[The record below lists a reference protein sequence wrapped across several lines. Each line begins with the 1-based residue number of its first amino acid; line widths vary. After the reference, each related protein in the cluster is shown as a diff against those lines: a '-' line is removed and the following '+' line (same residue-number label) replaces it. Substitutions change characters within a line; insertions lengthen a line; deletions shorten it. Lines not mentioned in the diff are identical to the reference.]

1 MLLIKIG
8 SIHFWLWLDLK
19 GLKSVVIYYGI
30 YLGFAD
36 KRKKENRPSFTIFY
50 IEGNLS
56 VVDFQGIDRG
66 GILETTVDHSDIR
79 GLAAA

>member
-1 MLLIKIG
+1 L
-8 SIHFWLWLDLK
+8 SI
-19 GLKSVVIYYGI
+19 
-30 YLGFAD
+30 
-36 KRKKENRPSFTIFY
+36 KKENRPSFTIFY

-56 VVDFQGIDRG
+56 IVDFQGIDRG

>member
-36 KRKKENRPSFTIFY
+36 KRMTIF
-50 IEGNLS
+50 S
-56 VVDFQGIDRG
+56 GIPA
-66 GILETTVDHSDIR
+66 L
-79 GLAAA
+79 